1 AAWRQQVQRGETE
14 TRGPEDEPEV
24 IAEIRKGEVG
34 KAPALAL
41 RTLLWEPLAKA
52 LPPKTERLVIAPD
65 GALALLP
72 LEALRMADGKYLV
85 ETMKISYVATGRDLM
100 PLPQPKVQSA
110 VALLLPDPA
119 YDAEGKADGGKGL
132 RAGVGLPKGLRFK
145 SLPGFAREADAVT
158 QLLRQQGSW
167 EVAARRGEAASEEA
181 LAQAARPRLLYCIT
195 HGFFL
200 KDVERPRDQK
210 GLRDLELVGAGPLR

>member
-65 GALALLP
+65 GALAVLP
-72 LEALRMADGKYLV
+72 FEALRLADGKDLV
-85 ETMKISYVATGRDLM
+85 ESMKISYVSTGRDLM
-100 PLPQPKVQSA
+100 PLPQPNAESA
-110 VALLLPDPA
+110 VALLLAHPPYDPDGTP
-119 YDAEGKADGGKGL
+119 DGGTRL
-132 RAGVGLPKGLRFK
+132 
-145 SLPGFAREADAVT
+145 
-158 QLLRQQGSW
+158 
-167 EVAARRGEAASEEA
+167 
-181 LAQAARPRLLYCIT
+181 RPR
-195 HGFFL
+195 
-200 KDVERPRDQK
+200 P
-210 GLRDLELVGAGPLR
+210 